1 MAIARTIE
9 QVFNFALSSV
19 LRKKHPLWGGNLNA
33 EQTQVIQ
40 GMAGKS
46 PDILLSMSGWSPV
59 VIETEFMPAA
69 TVEIDAK
76 SRLRK
81 VLSDTSNPIEHSIAV
96 RIPAA
101 LKSVMQSEL
110 EKEIEGANFSYCI
123 YSAADGEKDDR
134 WPKIGW
140 IEGGIDDLANCIES
154 VTLTESL
161 VSRSTDILEFAVK
174 GGAHELRDS
183 PESVQRI
190 LANQLRQ
197 SPSEQTN
204 RMAVAIIA
212 NAIVFHS
219 RIEGREG
226 VPPLES
232 LVLNSEFR
240 KTAVIDCWR
249 SIYTDVNYW
258 PIFKIATE
266 LLVNIST
273 VHANRILKRLRRMSD
288 ALADL
293 GVIGLNDLSGR
304 MFQKLIADRKFL
316 ATFYT
321 LPVSATL
328 LAELAIPRLNT
339 DWTDAECVKSLKVAD
354 LACGTGTLISAL
366 YHSILTRYRRAGNDD
381 SDIHSAMIENSL
393 YACDIMPAATHLTA
407 STLSNLHPKNT
418 YGTTKIVTMPY
429 GKDKHGVSYIG
440 SLELIKDVRVRSLFS
455 LGRQQI
461 FGRLESEMDENI
473 NALDHQV
480 THLVMDV
487 EADHDVDV
495 DPESLD
501 IVIMNPPFTRPTNH
515 EITDVPVPSFAGF
528 NTSEDEQKAM
538 SARLKLLSK
547 ELEQPA
553 GHGNAGLASNFIDL
567 AHVKL
572 KPGGVLALVLPAT
585 FAQGES
591 WSNARRLLEDRYRDI
606 TIVSITSVGQTET
619 AFSADTSIA
628 EVLVIATKK
637 TDSEISAESESD
649 TFQFANIR
657 SRPSS
662 HVEAMEVAKVITQ
675 SDRCIGDGRIS
686 IGNSDD
692 NGTYIITSQFYGGCA
707 GLVHPSLARFM
718 MSLWDGKF
726 IATKTGEHVSIE
738 VTTLTNIGKRGL
750 LCRDLTGPL
759 PRGPFD
765 KVPLQLETVPTYPCL
780 WSHSSQRE
788 RSLIVLPDSE
798 LLVRHGQKTKAVEI
812 WNSTSSRLHLSMD
825 FRLSSQS
832 LAACLT
838 PDKTLGGTA
847 WPNFCV
853 EDSRAERAIVLWL
866 NSTPGLMTYWWI
878 GSKQQ
883 KGRTR
888 PGISILGTLVALD
901 TRQFDNSMFDKVD
914 EIFKRFESIEFLPA
928 NECFRDENRKAL
940 DEALLIELLD
950 VPRSIVDEFNF
961 IRSQWCAEPR
971 VHGGKSTRPKTEQ

>member
-1 MAIARTIE
+1 MAKAQTTE
-9 QVFNFALSSV
+9 KAFNFALSTV
-19 LRKKHPLWGGNLNA
+19 LRKKHPLWGDNISA

-40 GMAGKS
+40 GMAGRT
-46 PDILLSMSGWSPV
+46 PDLLLSLSGWSPV

-76 SRLRK
+76 SRLRN

-101 LKSVMQSEL
+101 LKSVKQSEL
-110 EKEIEGANFSYCI
+110 EKAIEDANFSYCI
-123 YSAADGEKDDR
+123 HSAVDGEKDDR
-134 WPKIGW
+134 WPENGW
-140 IEGGIDDLANCIES
+140 IEGGIDDLVNCIES

-161 VSRSTDILEFAVK
+161 VSRSTDILESAVR
-174 GGAHELRDS
+174 GGAYELRDA
-183 PESVQRI
+183 PESVQRT

-197 SPSEQTN
+197 APGEQTN

-232 LVLNSEFR
+232 LVLNFEFR
-240 KTAVIDCWR
+240 KTAVIDCWQ
-249 SIYTDVNYW
+249 SIYTDINYW

-266 LLVNIST
+266 LLINISI
-273 VHANRILKRLRRMSD
+273 VHANRILKHLRRMSD
-288 ALADL
+288 ALTEL

-339 DWTDAECVKSLKVAD
+339 DWADAKSVKSLKVAD
-354 LACGTGTLISAL
+354 LACGTGTLIGAL
-366 YHSILTRYRRAGNDD
+366 YHSILTRYRRTGNDD
-381 SDIHSAMIENSL
+381 SEIHSAMIENSI

-407 STLSNLHPKNT
+407 STLSNLHPRKT

-429 GKDKHGVSYIG
+429 GQDEHKVPYIG
-440 SLELIKDVRVRSLFS
+440 SLELIKDVRVRSLLS

-461 FGRLESEMDENI
+461 FGRLESEMDENFDV
-473 NALDHQV
+473 LGQSTD
-480 THLVMDV
+480 LMMDV

-515 EITDVPVPSFAGF
+515 ERADVPVPSFAGF

-538 SARLKLLSK
+538 SARLKWLRK

-585 FAQGES
+585 FVEGES
-591 WSNARRLLEDRYRDI
+591 WKNSRNLLVNRYRDI
-606 TIVSITSVGQTET
+606 TIVSITSAGRTEP
-619 AFSADTSIA
+619 AYSADTGIA
-628 EVLVIATKK
+628 EVMVVATKK
-637 TDSEISAESESD
+637 TGSEISAESASD
-649 TFQFANIR
+649 TFQFANLR
-657 SRPSS
+657 NRPAS
-662 HVEAMEVAKVITQ
+662 HVEAMEVAKAISQ
-675 SDRCIGDGRIS
+675 SDRCVGDGRIK

-692 NGTYIITSQFYGGCA
+692 SGTYIIAGQFYGGCA
-707 GLVHPSLARFM
+707 GLTHPSLARIM
-718 MSLWDGKF
+718 TSLWEG
-726 IATKTGEHVSIE
+726 ILIVPKTGEHVNIL
-738 VTTLTNIGKRGL
+738 VTTLDNLGNRGL
-750 LCRDLTGPL
+750 LHRDLTGTL

-765 KVPLQLETVPTYPCL
+765 KVPLRSETVPTYPCL
-780 WSHSSQRE
+780 WRHDSERE

-798 LLVRHGQKTKAVEI
+798 LLVRHGHETKSADI
-812 WNSTSSRLHLSMD
+812 WNSTSSRLHLTLD

-838 PDKTLGGTA
+838 PEKTLGGTA

-853 EDSRAERAIVLWL
+853 EDPRTERAIVLWL
-866 NSTPGLMTYWWI
+866 NSTLGLMTYWWI
-878 GSKQQ
+878 GTKQQ

-888 PGISILGTLVALD
+888 LTISTLESLVALD
-901 TRQFDNSMFDKVD
+901 TRQFDDSMFDKVN
-914 EIFKRFESIEFLPA
+914 EIFERFESVEFLPA

-950 VPRSIVDEFNF
+950 IPRSIVDEFDF

-971 VHGGKSTRPKTEQ
+971 VHGGKSTRPKSEQ